1 MMYNNNAQYNT
12 MTIHNV
18 VQYESNVVQ
27 YESKV
32 HIVANIT
39 TMKSFPA
46 GWIRPA
52 PSAAAAAAAAI
63 ESMQACRPSQKPS
76 RDLTRAMD

>member
-1 MMYNNNAQYNT
+1 MLYNMNQMFVYCIQCQRHCAT
-12 MTIHNV
+12 ML
-18 VQYESNVVQ
+18 SK
-27 YESKV
+27 KV

-46 GWIRPA
+46 SWIRPA

-63 ESMQACRPSQKPS
+63 QLMQACRQSQKPS

>member
-52 PSAAAAAAAAI
+52 PRAASAAALMH
-63 ESMQACRPSQKPS
+63 SCHPSL
-76 RDLTRAMD
+76 RDLTRAVN

>member
-1 MMYNNNAQYNT
+1 MP
-12 MTIHNV
+12 
-18 VQYESNVVQ
+18 
-27 YESKV
+27 K
-32 HIVANIT
+32 
-39 TMKSFPA
+39 KSFPA

-63 ESMQACRPSQKPS
+63 QLMQACRPSQKPS